1 MNYFERDLNILL
13 TKLTDGVD
21 DETKR
26 KLDDLKNSLI
36 NLRKENR
43 VKINHS
49 VMELVCAKHLILKG
63 YDVYV
68 EHCCFGDRLT
78 CDLYG
83 VKGYGNLIVE
93 IETGFVP
100 PDHALDPVTYNKTRI
115 ASKISRYSNYTS
127 KFGLG
132 LPPYY
137 IMQIPPTLTKPPRYR
152 EAKELEEVK
161 NYCDLYYKNP
171 PVSLEEIKNARLHA
185 IYIIDVNGAGVKE
198 MDPDT
203 YMENIIYWSY

>member
-1 MNYFERDLNILL
+1 MYHFEKDLDLL
-13 TKLTDGVD
+13 LMRLKDGVD
-21 DETKR
+21 EETER
-26 KLDDLKNSLI
+26 KLNSLKNGLI
-36 NLRKENR
+36 RLRKEGL

-63 YDVYV
+63 YDVDV
-68 EHCCFGDRLT
+68 EYLCSGGLT

-83 VKGYGNLIVE
+83 VKGYGTLIVE

-100 PDHALDPVTYNKTRI
+100 PEHALNPATYCKTRI
-115 ASKISRYSNYTS
+115 ASKISRYSNYAN

-137 IMQIPPTLTKPPRYR
+137 IMQIPPALTKPPRYR
-152 EAKELEEVK
+152 RPKELEEIK

-171 PVSLEEIKNARLHA
+171 PVSLEEIRNARLHVV
-185 IYIIDVNGAGVKE
+185 YIIDVNGAAVQE
-198 MDPDT
+198 IDPDT
-203 YMENIIYWSY
+203 YIENMIYWSY